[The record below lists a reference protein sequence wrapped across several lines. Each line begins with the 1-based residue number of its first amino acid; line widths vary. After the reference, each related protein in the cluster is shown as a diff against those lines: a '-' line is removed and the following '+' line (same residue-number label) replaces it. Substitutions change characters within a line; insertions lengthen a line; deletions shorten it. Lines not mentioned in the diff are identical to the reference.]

1 MPLRPVVSADQVS
14 GALNPTGVTA
24 PKPVMATLREAFE
37 AGMVPKGDPLF
48 ADRQVFDFGP
58 PV

>member
-1 MPLRPVVSADQVS
+1 MPLRPAVREDQVS
-14 GALNPTGVTA
+14 RALRPTGVMA

-37 AGMVPKGDPLF
+37 AGMVPKGHPVF
-48 ADRQVFDFGP
+48 AKRQVFDFGP